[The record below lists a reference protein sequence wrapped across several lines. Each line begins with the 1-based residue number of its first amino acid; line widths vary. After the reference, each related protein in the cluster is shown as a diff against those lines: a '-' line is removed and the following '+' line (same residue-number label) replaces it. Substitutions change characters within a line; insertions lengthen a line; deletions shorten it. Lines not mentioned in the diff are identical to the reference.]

1 MALGVAL
8 VGLLIAALGLV
19 GLVNP
24 AALRDGVRRLWA
36 TGLGMRVA
44 FGLRLALGV
53 FLWLA
58 APECRFPTAIRV
70 LGGIT
75 FASGVLV
82 PVVGSVRIEALLDW
96 WLGLP
101 AGFVRGWA
109 CIAMAA
115 GGFLLYAGL

>member
-8 VGLLIAALGLV
+8 VGLAIAALGLL

-24 AALRDGVRRLWA
+24 IALRDGVKRLWD
-36 TGLGMRVA
+36 TGLGMRIA
-44 FGLRLALGV
+44 FGFRIALGV

-58 APECRFPTAIRV
+58 APECRFPAAIRV
-70 LGGIT
+70 LGAISVV
-75 FASGVLV
+75 SGVLV
-82 PVVGSVRIEALLDW
+82 PVLGSARIGAMLDW

-109 CIAMAA
+109 CVAVAF

>member
-1 MALGVAL
+1 MAFGVAL
-8 VGLLIAALGLV
+8 VGLLIAALGVL

-24 AALRDGVRRLWA
+24 PALRDGVKRLWG
-36 TGLGMRVA
+36 TGQGMRIA
-44 FGLRLALGV
+44 FGLRLALGA

-75 FASGVLV
+75 FVSGLLV
-82 PVVGSVRIEALLDW
+82 PVVGSVRITALLDW

-109 CIAMAA
+109 CIAMAL
-115 GGFLLYAGL
+115 GSVLLYAGL